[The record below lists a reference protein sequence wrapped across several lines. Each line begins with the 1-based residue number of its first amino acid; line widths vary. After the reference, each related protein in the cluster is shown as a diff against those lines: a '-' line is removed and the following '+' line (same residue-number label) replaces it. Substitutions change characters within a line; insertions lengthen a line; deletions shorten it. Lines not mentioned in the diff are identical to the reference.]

1 MDNKFIDIRVD
12 SSSLDNLLNY
22 KPKTRATLI
31 KEVRDEI
38 LTKSINNTLI
48 TEIYKDILKN
58 LIAKFSGL
66 VYRDEQENLKKV
78 PCWHGS
84 TERVISKLK
93 QESNIV
99 LPIVSIYRTND
110 VLADKRRRN
119 ESQLIFDTYFDKVKN
134 RAVRV
139 ASIAPAPVDIN
150 YRVNIWTKYQE
161 DMDQLSEQL
170 RRYFNP
176 DILVQTKHNT
186 QTVGFLKEESSNVDV
201 TLADGQD
208 RILRRNFEIVIES
221 YISNPKFVITNTGK
235 IETFNAEIYL
245 PLK

>member
-1 MDNKFIDIRVD
+1 MNNNFINVGVD
-12 SSSLDNLLNY
+12 SSSLNTLLTY
-22 KPKTRATLI
+22 KSKTRATI
-31 KEVRDEI
+31 VKEIREEI
-38 LTKSINNTLI
+38 LEKSINNTLI
-48 TEIYKDILKN
+48 TEIYRDLLKN

-84 TERVISKLK
+84 SERVISKLK
-93 QESNIV
+93 QESSIV
-99 LPIVSIYRTND
+99 LPIVSIYRTTD

-119 ESQLIFDTYFDKVKN
+119 ESQIIFDTYFDKVKN

-139 ASIAPAPVDIN
+139 ASIAPAPVDVN

-176 DILVQTKHNT
+176 DILIQTKHNT
-186 QTVGFLKEESSNVDV
+186 QTVGFLKEESSNIDV
-201 TLADGQD
+201 ALPDGQD
-208 RILRRNFEIVIES
+208 RIIRRSFEIVVES
-221 YISNPKFVITNTGK
+221 YIPNPKFVITSTGK